1 MHTLIV
7 SDIHAVAAMA
17 DNLLSHGVAVFRAK
31 LIRET
36 GEYLVSWELD
46 DEGLHN
52 MERDKQPDGR
62 DNGDRAAGDRT
73 A

>member
-1 MHTLIV
+1 MHTSIV

-36 GEYLVSWELD
+36 GQYLVSWELD

-52 MERDKQPDGR
+52 LERDKQPDDR
-62 DNGDRAAGDRT
+62 DNGD
-73 A
+73 

>member
-1 MHTLIV
+1 MRTTTV
-7 SDIHAVAAMA
+7 NDIHAVAAMA

-36 GEYLVSWELD
+36 GQYLVSWELD

-52 MERDKQPDGR
+52 LERDKQPDDR
-62 DNGDRAAGDRT
+62 DNGDRASGDNP

>member
-1 MHTLIV
+1 MHTSIV

-17 DNLLSHGVAVFRAK
+17 DNLLSHGVTVFRAK

-36 GEYLVSWELD
+36 GQYLVSWELD

-52 MERDKQPDGR
+52 VERDKQPDDR
-62 DNGDRAAGDRT
+62 DNGD
-73 A
+73 